1 VVSLPA
7 KRRTGL
13 SSRGRGFKKAT
24 PLKEG
29 VRTPVMA
36 ANTVSG
42 SSGAQSAHVVEAWG
56 NQPLLTLK
64 QAAVYAICTPR
75 YLQNQIRAGR
85 LKALKPTGKLLRIR
99 RSDLDAFFE
108 AGATIGGGN

>member
-1 VVSLPA
+1 MTVNA
-7 KRRTGL
+7 
-13 SSRGRGFKKAT
+13 
-24 PLKEG
+24 
-29 VRTPVMA
+29 
-36 ANTVSG
+36 VSG
-42 SSGAQSAHVVEAWG
+42 SSGAQSAHVVERWD

-108 AGATIGGGN
+108 AGATIGGGNW